1 MPEVTNEL
9 LLEVLK
15 TIQNRLGKIEQAQRE
30 TVARLSAMQTHLM
43 AVEKDVA
50 NIYDALG
57 ALDMRVERI
66 ERRLDIVSEPGE

>member
-9 LLEVLK
+9 LYEVLK
-15 TIQNRLGKIEQAQRE
+15 SVQARLSNIEQGQRE
-30 TVARLSAMQTHLM
+30 ITARLSALQTHLM

-50 NIYDALG
+50 NIYDALS
-57 ALDMRVERI
+57 AMETRLHRV